1 MQNKVV
7 FFVGDDRRVKF
18 WKDKWCGNFAFCDSF
33 PSLYA
38 LVASKEAWLVDLW
51 DSSGEEGGWSPRFSR
66 PFNDWEVEEVERL
79 LVTIQGRRLIPNL
92 EDRMLWKETKKQDFF
107 YQIPL

>member
-1 MQNKVV
+1 M
-7 FFVGDDRRVKF
+7 
-18 WKDKWCGNFAFCDSF
+18 
-33 PSLYA
+33 
-38 LVASKEAWLVDLW
+38 VDLW

-92 EDRMLWKETKKQDFF
+92 EDRMLWKETKKRDFF
-107 YQIPL
+107 CQIPL